1 MVICAVVQCGNRSGR
16 DKGKRFFRLPSIISH
31 QGDQA
36 LDLSRRRQREW
47 LARINRK
54 DIRPDQYDNVRVCGD
69 HFISGSPSK
78 LFEDNSLDWAPSLNL
93 GYHTHTS
100 CVSAGSGRHERALKR
115 QQSRKRTI
123 DELQSEPEAP
133 SDDST
138 EQSEQ
143 GNNVPAVS
151 TQTDLT
157 MEGLAELEE
166 RAKTLNTPYVN
177 NLEAELKD
185 QREENSKLYA
195 TVNTLKR
202 DVEYYSL
209 SETFFK
215 DNDEKVLFYTGLST
229 WELLDTLFV
238 YVKPYLKQHSVLT
251 PFQQLLATLMR
262 LRLNLSG
269 QDLAY
274 RFKVH
279 PSTISRI
286 FELFVGLLY
295 TKLKPLI
302 IWPDRDA
309 LMKNNANG
317 FSQTLSTLCSH
328 Y

>member
-1 MVICAVVQCGNRSGR
+1 M
-16 DKGKRFFRLPSIISH
+16 LPSIISH

-36 LDLSRRRQREW
+36 LDLSRQRKREW

-93 GYHTHTS
+93 GYHSHTS

-123 DELQSEPEAP
+123 DELQSEPETP

-143 GNNVPAVS
+143 GNNVLAVS

-177 NLEAELKD
+177 NL
-185 QREENSKLYA
+185 KL
-195 TVNTLKR
+195 
-202 DVEYYSL
+202 S
-209 SETFFK
+209 
-215 DNDEKVLFYTGLST
+215 
-229 WELLDTLFV
+229 
-238 YVKPYLKQHSVLT
+238 
-251 PFQQLLATLMR
+251 
-262 LRLNLSG
+262 
-269 QDLAY
+269 
-274 RFKVH
+274 
-279 PSTISRI
+279 
-286 FELFVGLLY
+286 
-295 TKLKPLI
+295 
-302 IWPDRDA
+302 
-309 LMKNNANG
+309 
-317 FSQTLSTLCSH
+317 
-328 Y
+328 